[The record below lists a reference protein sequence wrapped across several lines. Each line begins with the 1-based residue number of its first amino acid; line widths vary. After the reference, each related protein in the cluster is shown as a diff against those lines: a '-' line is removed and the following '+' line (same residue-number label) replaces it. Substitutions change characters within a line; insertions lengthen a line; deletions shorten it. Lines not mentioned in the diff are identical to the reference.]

1 MTTNMEELE
10 QYKIRLDMALKTAN
24 LCIFEVDLLQ
34 QKYTYFANS
43 EAIFGIKA
51 ETILQD
57 IDTYSAL
64 PADAYQKAVS
74 NYFAHPDDHA
84 TIDIAFQNI
93 YQGHSASYEAR
104 MHANNSKYKWCRID
118 VTPIMDAPKPIKMI
132 GVITDINSLKQ
143 ETLALE
149 KAVHFDIFTG
159 LYNKPSFL
167 EIAHQKLMQKPHLQ
181 YAVIVSDI
189 DNFKLINDTYGH
201 LAGDDIILSI
211 AQHLQTT
218 FRNQDI
224 IGRFG
229 GDEFIIFVN
238 DIPSISW
245 LCEKIQSLLICSVT
259 TEIACSN
266 SIGIAMYPQD
276 ANNLETLIQYA
287 DKALYQ
293 AKKQK
298 GTYSFYQK

>member
-1 MTTNMEELE
+1 M
-10 QYKIRLDMALKTAN
+10 QYRCHTITSYDKPLSTHLYTVDYCFFKFWIISYPVSYTHLD
-24 LCIFEVDLLQ
+24 V
-34 QKYTYFANS
+34 
-43 EAIFGIKA
+43 
-51 ETILQD
+51 
-57 IDTYSAL
+57 
-64 PADAYQKAVS
+64 
-74 NYFAHPDDHA
+74 
-84 TIDIAFQNI
+84 
-93 YQGHSASYEAR
+93 
-104 MHANNSKYKWCRID
+104 YKR
-118 VTPIMDAPKPIKMI
+118 
-132 GVITDINSLKQ
+132 Q
-143 ETLALE
+143 
-149 KAVHFDIFTG
+149 
-159 LYNKPSFL
+159 
-167 EIAHQKLMQKPHLQ
+167 PHLQ

-287 DKALYQ
+287 DTVSYTHLNV
-293 AKKQK
+293 
-298 GTYSFYQK
+298 TI